1 MIEDADYRCCRDH
14 DDNNVSHVS
23 GRTQHKF
30 DGVYV
35 VFGAQH
41 HGMWER
47 ALCHYD
53 SQRPYKLLI
62 LEWYEAGVLPFLNYT
77 GFLSVLEQ
85 RWAYI

>member
-1 MIEDADYRCCRDH
+1 MFVEGHSI
-14 DDNNVSHVS
+14 N
-23 GRTQHKF
+23 F

-53 SQRPYKLLI
+53 SQKPNELLN
-62 LEWYEAGVLPFLNYT
+62 LE
-77 GFLSVLEQ
+77 
-85 RWAYI
+85 